1 VAGVVEPEGV
11 EVPGVDEGFALVAVL
26 LAVLV
31 AGPEDEVA
39 GGPDGGAEVPGGAG
53 VLGANCEQAAM
64 ITRLPAGS
72 ALPPTPLRST
82 K

>member
-11 EVPGVDEGFALVAVL
+11 EVPGVDEGFGLVT
-26 LAVLV
+26 VLV
-31 AGPEDEVA
+31 AEPEDEVA
-39 GGPDGGAEVPGGAG
+39 GGPDGGAEVAGGAG
-53 VLGANCEQAAM
+53 ERGASCEQAAM
-64 ITRLPAGS
+64 TTRLPAAS

>member
-11 EVPGVDEGFALVAVL
+11 EVPGVDEGFGLVAVL
-26 LAVLV
+26 V
-31 AGPEDEVA
+31 AEPEDEVA
-39 GGPDGGAEVPGGAG
+39 GGPDAGAEVPGGAG
-53 VLGANCEQAAM
+53 VVGANCEQAAM

>member
-11 EVPGVDEGFALVAVL
+11 EVPGVDEGFG
-26 LAVLV
+26 LV
-31 AGPEDEVA
+31 AGPEDVVA
-39 GGPDGGAEVPGGAG
+39 GGPDAGAEVPGGAG
-53 VLGANCEQAAM
+53 VLGASCEQAAM

>member
-11 EVPGVDEGFALVAVL
+11 EVPGVDEGFALV
-26 LAVLV
+26 AVLV

>member
-1 VAGVVEPEGV
+1 VAGVVEPEGL
-11 EVPGVDEGFALVAVL
+11 EVPGADEGFGLVAVL
-26 LAVLV
+26 VAVLV

-39 GGPDGGAEVPGGAG
+39 GGLDGGAEVPGGAG
-53 VLGANCEQAAM
+53 ELGASCEQAAM
-64 ITRLPAGS
+64 ITMLTAGS